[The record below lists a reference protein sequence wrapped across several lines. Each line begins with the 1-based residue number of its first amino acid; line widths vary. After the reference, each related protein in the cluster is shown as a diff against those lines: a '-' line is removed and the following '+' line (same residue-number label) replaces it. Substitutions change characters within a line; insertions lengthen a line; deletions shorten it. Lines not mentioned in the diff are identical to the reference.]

1 MSLIKEIQRK
11 SFHMLLVIV
20 PIIFYNYGKNIGLAI
35 FMPITAVLVWL
46 DYSRRNNDSIQNLFV
61 KFFGK
66 IMRDHEMQDRKLC
79 GASFVGLAI
88 CFNFLLMPMPIAIT
102 GFLIL
107 VFSDSLAALVG
118 KSVVSQPFFEKS
130 FAGSIAFFVSGLI
143 IMIAV
148 GIHYELK
155 FLFYFFGFFCT
166 LFVCVLEARPSIFNI
181 DDNFLIPT
189 AFSVSMIIFNLLWS
203 FL

>member
-11 SFHMLLVIV
+11 SFHLLLIIV

-35 FMPITAVLVWL
+35 FVPITAILVWL
-46 DYSRRNNDSIQNLFV
+46 DFSRRSNDKIQNFFV
-61 KFFGK
+61 RFFGK
-66 IMRDHEMQDRKLC
+66 IMRDHEINDRKLC

-118 KSVVSQPFFEKS
+118 KSIASQPFFEKS
-130 FAGSIAFFVSGLI
+130 FAGSIAFFISALI

-148 GIHYELK
+148 GIHYEVK
-155 FLFYFFGFFCT
+155 FLFYFFGFFCAF
-166 LFVCVLEARPSIFNI
+166 FVCILEARPSIFKI
-181 DDNFLIPT
+181 DDNFMIPT
-189 AFSVSMIIFNLLWS
+189 AFSIPMIIFNLLWS